1 MLIKSLPLI
10 IVIGIFIFIVLQINK
25 MDNISNTTKWLF
37 YFIILFGGGML
48 LYLMF
53 IFLFLGMNV

>member
-1 MLIKSLPLI
+1 MLIRSLPLI
-10 IVIGIFIFIVLQINK
+10 VVIGIFIFIVLQINK
-25 MDNISNTTKWLF
+25 MDTISNTTKWLF

-53 IFLFLGMNV
+53 IFLFLGMNF

>member
-1 MLIKSLPLI
+1 MLIRSLPLI
-10 IVIGIFIFIVLQINK
+10 VVIEIFIFIVLHLNK
-25 MDNISNTTKWLF
+25 MDTISNTTKWLF

-53 IFLFLGMNV
+53 IFLFWGMNF

>member
-1 MLIKSLPLI
+1 MLIRSLPLI

-25 MDNISNTTKWLF
+25 MDTISNTTKWLF

-53 IFLFLGMNV
+53 IFLFLGMNF